1 MGTYNTA
8 YNRYPYTYN
17 PYSLVARAPTSAVYA
32 SSAPASGVYATST
45 PTSAFYATKAQPMPL
60 RDYISYFNAQA
71 QRRSNM
77 VQTPATQKRVTR
89 EAEAEPEADAQYYN
103 NYFGTYTTPNA
114 GFGYPNL
121 HTAYTGYPNAHTA
134 YTGYPN
140 AVNAYYTGSPYTKT
154 AFKGYSYFS
163 APTLPTTTNTT
174 KCTVVKST
182 EVQPQHKKKNYAYAL
197 HTPQKPIFPKELQ
210 ITQ

>member
-1 MGTYNTA
+1 MGLNTQL
-8 YNRYPYTYN
+8 PTTLSI
-17 PYSLVARAPTSAVYA
+17 PTPTILLITDIPTS
-32 SSAPASGVYATST
+32 T
-45 PTSAFYATKAQPMPL
+45 FYATKAQPMPL

-163 APTLPTTTNTT
+163 SPYTTYHN
-174 KCTVVKST
+174 
-182 EVQPQHKKKNYAYAL
+182 QYY
-197 HTPQKPIFPKELQ
+197 
-210 ITQ
+210 